1 MASRGQI
8 ARVSAC
14 SLAAAGA
21 LCGLGYYGISYP
33 ESQFFGR
40 TLVAPPRPD
49 EIAVTFDDGPNPV
62 ATPRLLDVLARHQVR
77 ATFFLIGDFA
87 RQEPG
92 LTRRIAEEGHLVGN
106 HTMHHPWL
114 PRLSSAR
121 IREEIAG
128 CNHVLEDILGA
139 PVRFFRP
146 PHGARRPAV
155 LRIAADLGLRTMMW
169 NLIAEDWKPQSAEAL
184 LARLERGIASN
195 RRRARGTNVV
205 LHDGGQS
212 ALGEPRLPTVRAVE
226 LLLEVRVHGRSF
238 VTPADFTAASS

>member
-1 MASRGQI
+1 MASQGKI
-8 ARVSAC
+8 ARASAL

-33 ESQFFGR
+33 ESQVFGR
-40 TLVAPPRPD
+40 TLVAPPRSD
-49 EIAVTFDDGPNPV
+49 QIALTFDDGPNPV
-62 ATPRLLDVLARHQVR
+62 ATPRLLDVLARHEVR
-77 ATFFLIGDFA
+77 ATFFLIGNFA

-92 LTRRIAEEGHLVGN
+92 LTRRIAAEGHLVGN
-106 HTMHHPWL
+106 HTMSHPWL

-121 IREEIAG
+121 IRQEIAG
-128 CNHVLEDILGA
+128 CNRVLEDILGV

-155 LRIAADLGLRTMMW
+155 LRQAAALGLCTTMW
-169 NLIAEDWKPQSAEAL
+169 NLIVEDWKPQSPEAL
-184 LARLERGIASN
+184 LARLERGLAGN

-212 ALGEPRLPTVRAVE
+212 ALGEPRLATVRAVE
-226 LLLEVRVHGRSF
+226 LLLGSHLDAASF
-238 VTPADFTAASS
+238 VSPEDC